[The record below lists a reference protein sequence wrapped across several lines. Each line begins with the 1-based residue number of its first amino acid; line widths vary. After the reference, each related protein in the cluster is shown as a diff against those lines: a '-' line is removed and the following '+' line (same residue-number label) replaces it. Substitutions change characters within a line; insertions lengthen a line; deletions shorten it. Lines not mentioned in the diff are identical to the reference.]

1 MNFISRVMGFV
12 RRHKKALLVAITV
25 YVLAIVFLIFFSSG
39 PQNEPFIYQI
49 R

>member
-1 MNFISRVMGFV
+1 MSLISRAMGFA
-12 RRHKKALLVAITV
+12 RRHKVAFVVAIGV
-25 YVLAIVFLIFFSSG
+25 YVLAIALLILFSSG